1 VTSDLLRGLLADL
14 AAEGEALDGVLAA
27 LSPDDWARPTP
38 AEGWTIAHQVSHL
51 AWTDEV
57 ALLAATDPAG
67 FSAAR
72 AAEPDGDRGADAS
85 TAAGELPAALLARW
99 RASRAR
105 LAEALAAVPD
115 GTKLPWFG
123 PPMSASSMA
132 TARLM
137 ETWAHGVDIGDALD
151 RPPRASSRLDHVAH
165 LGVRTR
171 AFAFAAH
178 GREAPAVPVRV
189 ELTRAD
195 GSRWTDGPED
205 AEQSVTGPLLDFCL
219 RVVQRRPRAVLDLV
233 AIGDVADQWL
243 DVAQAFAGAP
253 GRGSEGL
260 PPRGSGVVE
269 PGDGRHAGHVEAR
282 SPGGTP

>member
-1 VTSDLLRGLLADL
+1 VSRDLLPGLLAAL
-14 AAEGEALDGVLAA
+14 AAEGEALDEVVAA
-27 LSPDDWARPTP
+27 LAPDHWARPTP
-38 AEGWTIAHQVSHL
+38 AEGWTIADQVSHL

-57 ALLAATDPAG
+57 ALLAATDPAR
-67 FSAAR
+67 FTDRAPELLAAVD
-72 AAEPDGDRGADAS
+72 APDGAAAD
-85 TAAGELPAALLARW
+85 PAALLARW
-99 RASRAR
+99 RASRER
-105 LAEALAAVPD
+105 LAEALAAVPE

-137 ETWAHGVDIGDALD
+137 ETWAHGVDVGDALV

-178 GREAPAVPVRV
+178 GRPAPAVPIRV
-189 ELTRAD
+189 ELTRPD
-195 GSRWTDGPED
+195 GSVWTDGPAD
-205 AEQSVTGPLLDFCL
+205 AEQSVTGPLVDFCL
-219 RVVQRRPRAVLDLV
+219 RVVQRRPRAALDLV
-233 AIGDVADQWL
+233 AVGEAADQWL
-243 DVAQAFAGAP
+243 DVAQAFAGPP

-260 PPRGSGVVE
+260 PRDGSRVVA
-269 PGDGRHAGHVEAR
+269 PGDGSHAGHHETG